1 MQNTVYGNSASK
13 REDSLTA
20 KVYSTPSCPYCVM
33 AKRYLLQKGVQ
44 VQDVDVSK
52 DSRAATEMVQRTGQ
66 MGVPVVEMSGELIV
80 GFDRQRIDA
89 LLRSA

>member
-1 MQNTVYGNSASK
+1 MMNSVFGNKVPNNA
-13 REDSLTA
+13 DQLTA
-20 KVYSTPSCPYCVM
+20 KIYSTPSCPYCVM
-33 AKRYLLQKGVQ
+33 AKRYLTQKGVQ
-44 VQDVDVSK
+44 VEDIDVSR
-52 DSRAATEMVQRTGQ
+52 DTAAAMEMVQRTGQ

>member
-1 MQNTVYGNSASK
+1 MNSVFGNHASK
-13 REDSLTA
+13 HTDGLTA

-44 VQDVDVSK
+44 VQDIDVSQ
-52 DSRAATEMVQRTGQ
+52 DSAAAMEMVQRTGQ
-66 MGVPVVEMSGELIV
+66 MGVPVVELSGELIV